1 MAAFS
6 DFAKTK
12 IYETYMKSVNAISS
26 VSNESNF
33 KVMSLLA
40 GNPIPLPFSQRNES
54 VNPYFRLSSPSLSTF
69 SPAGRNADT
78 R

>member
-12 IYETYMKSVNAISS
+12 IYETYMKSVNAITG

-33 KVMSLLA
+33 KVFTERKINKGKM
-40 GNPIPLPFSQRNES
+40 GKKS
-54 VNPYFRLSSPSLSTF
+54 VFERF
-69 SPAGRNADT
+69 
-78 R
+78 